1 MTPPAVTATGRG
13 SGVSGG
19 RAASAAPGHRRALRH
34 QPAPSRPRRIS
45 GPLRGRA
52 AVAPATARPAPAA
65 RALGLIRSLPEHS
78 LLDRLVR
85 GRAWIPVLGVML
97 AGIVTMQV
105 EVLKLGTSVGRW
117 MQRASTLQTKND
129 ALQASVAS
137 LADDQRIERLAAGTG
152 MVMPAPTAVSFLRAE
167 ESGAISRAL
176 SNIHAPDP
184 TGFITS
190 LPLIANPASSGTQG
204 TTTATIGPSST
215 GSASATSATAPTT
228 TGAPTTTATTASA
241 AAATA
246 ASGAPAP
253 NNGPTAPASAP
264 ATQTPATGAAAVAPS
279 SIGTSTTPI
288 GG

>member
-13 SGVSGG
+13 SGVSGR
-19 RAASAAPGHRRALRH
+19 RAASAAPSHRRALRH

-137 LADDQRIERLAAGTG
+137 LADDQRIERRRHVHRGD
-152 MVMPAPTAVSFLRAE
+152 RA
-167 ESGAISRAL
+167 R
-176 SNIHAPDP
+176 PD
-184 TGFITS
+184 G
-190 LPLIANPASSGTQG
+190 G
-204 TTTATIGPSST
+204 
-215 GSASATSATAPTT
+215 
-228 TGAPTTTATTASA
+228 
-241 AAATA
+241 
-246 ASGAPAP
+246 
-253 NNGPTAPASAP
+253 
-264 ATQTPATGAAAVAPS
+264 
-279 SIGTSTTPI
+279 I
-288 GG
+288 GGAGEEHDRACRDPDAEPAEAHLLLDTGDTPGGAGARQRGVELQRLDL